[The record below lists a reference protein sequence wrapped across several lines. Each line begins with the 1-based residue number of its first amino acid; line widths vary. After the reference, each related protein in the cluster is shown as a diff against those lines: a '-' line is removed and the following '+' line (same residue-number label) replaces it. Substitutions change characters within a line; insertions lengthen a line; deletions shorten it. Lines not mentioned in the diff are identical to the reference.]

1 MMIKN
6 NIDYH
11 MHCFYAFTSSLC
23 PFYVPSRQLW
33 MSMPSY
39 DWVTNAVMC
48 STNAIN
54 LIKEEKAAAIFV
66 QYAGP
71 NR

>member
-11 MHCFYAFTSSLC
+11 MHCFYAFTSTLC
-23 PFYVPSRQLW
+23 QFYVPSRQLW

-48 STNAIN
+48 STNAI
-54 LIKEEKAAAIFV
+54 
-66 QYAGP
+66 
-71 NR
+71 